1 MDKRFKDKK
10 HRLSENDLENISG
23 GRDRVSTSIVS
34 LVVAYITAR
43 LVRGGVKKG
52 LNHLLDKLE
61 D

>member
-1 MDKRFKDKK
+1 MDKRFKNKK

-23 GRDRVSTSIVS
+23 GRDRTVTSIIG
-34 LVVAYITAR
+34 LAAAYITAN
-43 LVRGGVKKG
+43 LVCGGVKKG